1 MIPSSYRG
9 GTAGMKSRSWVVA
22 ATTALA
28 LVGCTT
34 LLGVS
39 DIHGVADAGGDG
51 APQDAIGGQDT
62 IGLGAGGPPDA
73 ADASDATDARPSTV
87 CVFGQSTFGNCTFGP

>member
-1 MIPSSYRG
+1 VIPFVVQG
-9 GTAGMKSRSWVVA
+9 GADGMKRRSWVVA

-39 DIHGVADAGGDG
+39 DIHGVASAGGDG
-51 APQDAIGGQDT
+51 APQDANGGQDT
-62 IGLGAGGPPDA
+62 TGLGDGG
-73 ADASDATDARPSTV
+73 ATDARPPTV